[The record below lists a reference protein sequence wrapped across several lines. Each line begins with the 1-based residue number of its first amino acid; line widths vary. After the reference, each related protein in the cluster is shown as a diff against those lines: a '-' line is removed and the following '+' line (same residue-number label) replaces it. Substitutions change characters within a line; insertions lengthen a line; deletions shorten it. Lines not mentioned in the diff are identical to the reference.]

1 MFPERFSLAKFSGEQ
16 VLKDCCLP
24 FAGCGVAVS
33 IRTGYR
39 DGMNPKAAE
48 VWDFALA
55 KMESARRYIEQE
67 QDGPAKTQI
76 AKAVYVGA
84 GALYYLLGQGP
95 EEQAA
100 HQAAQSFIT
109 EMTAMGGS
117 AAEAYMA
124 ARKILTYIAEI
135 SPAEDK
141 LPAP

>member
-1 MFPERFSLAKFSGEQ
+1 MGEKWVRIAQ
-16 VLKDCCLP
+16 AGVLL

-33 IRTGYR
+33 ILTGYR

-48 VWDFALA
+48 VWNFALA
-55 KMESARRYIEQE
+55 KMESARRYIEQDQE
-67 QDGPAKTQI
+67 GPAKTQI

-100 HQAAQSFIT
+100 HQAAQSFIA
-109 EMTAMGGS
+109 EMTAADSS
-117 AAEAYMA
+117 AAEAYLA
-124 ARKILTYIAEI
+124 ARRILAYIADI

-141 LPAP
+141 LPPP